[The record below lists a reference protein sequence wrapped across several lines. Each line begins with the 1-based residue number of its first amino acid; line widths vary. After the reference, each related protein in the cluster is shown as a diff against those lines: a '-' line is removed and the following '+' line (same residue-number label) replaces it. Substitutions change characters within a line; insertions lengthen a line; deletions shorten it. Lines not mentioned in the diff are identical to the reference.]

1 MLSMQII
8 PISQNAISITFS
20 EQGSEDY
27 ENFMS
32 GMRDSLGELMEDGNL
47 LTGSSEQE
55 DDEVLDGEDLSKQN
69 IEKKVHVTD
78 TDKITTVMIALDSID
93 TMAEFCRVLNIDKAV
108 KSQLYRLENKGL
120 YFLIID
126 KGRISADMM
135 RHILL
140 LAVEYTSNITDE
152 AEAIA
157 YIREYGEMIIE
168 KGAYRILKTYV

>member
-1 MLSMQII
+1 
-8 PISQNAISITFS
+8 
-20 EQGSEDY
+20 
-27 ENFMS
+27 
-32 GMRDSLGELMEDGNL
+32 
-47 LTGSSEQE
+47 
-55 DDEVLDGEDLSKQN
+55 
-69 IEKKVHVTD
+69 
-78 TDKITTVMIALDSID
+78 
-93 TMAEFCRVLNIDKAV
+93 
-108 KSQLYRLENKGL
+108 
-120 YFLIID
+120 LIID